1 MVQTGT
7 PGVLPMTDK
16 SGQLRSFGDN
26 EKQIPTTGSGA
37 ARQLV
42 EHEAALRRLEELQQ
56 TMIGGERA
64 GDVALQQE
72 LSERR
77 KKAEDKNELLLR
89 ASRALEEDDGIIE
102 GIFNS
107 LTGMCV
113 CVREERERE
122 KIGDGLS

>member
-1 MVQTGT
+1 
-7 PGVLPMTDK
+7 MTDH
-16 SGQLRSFGDN
+16 SGPLLTIGDN
-26 EKQIPTTGSGA
+26 EQQTSTTGDGA

-64 GDVALQQE
+64 GDVSLLQE

-77 KKAEDKNELLLR
+77 KKADDKKELLLR
-89 ASRALEEDDGIIE
+89 ASRAEEDDGIIE

-107 LTGMCV
+107 LTGMYAS
-113 CVREERERE
+113 RNKR
-122 KIGDGLS
+122 